1 MKKIE
6 FKTADYEND
15 LYGKGTIVYKNEME
29 NLLLAPADPSKG
41 TTPAEMREV
50 MPIYLKL
57 VAEKKDYIILE
68 DAEHKIVADRFEGA
82 VFKFNSPEIHQMC
95 EDIKNAEEY
104 QLKDVSSA

>member
-6 FKTADYEND
+6 FKTAEYEND

-68 DAEHKIVADRFEGA
+68 DAEHKILADRFEGA

-95 EDIKNAEEY
+95 EDVKNAEEY
-104 QLKDVSSA
+104 VLKDVSSA